1 MSEFFI
7 GVENFFAN
15 VGALDAIRVTLVMA
29 ISSTL
34 ISAVFGVA
42 FGLLLERH
50 DFSGKRLII
59 RINRTLMGVPPVV
72 IGLLVYLLLM
82 RRGPLGS
89 LSLLFTIR
97 GMILA
102 QTLIITPII
111 SGTVYAHA
119 ARTAPSIRQ
128 FARTMG
134 ASKWQTNLLLIQE
147 MKHEIYFAIVTGFGR
162 SISEVGAVM
171 LVGGNIKGSTRTMT
185 TAISLLKSQGIF
197 TEGVTLGILL
207 LVMAFILQWMADYF
221 REEETFDENH

>member
-1 MSEFFI
+1 MNEFLT

-15 VGALDAIRVTLVMA
+15 VGALDAIKVTFIMA
-29 ISSTL
+29 ITSTF
-34 ISAVFGVA
+34 ISAVLGITL
-42 FGLLLERH
+42 GLLLERH
-50 DFSGKRLII
+50 DFLGKKMII

-102 QTLIITPII
+102 QTMIITPII
-111 SGTVYAHA
+111 SGMVYAHA
-119 ARTAPSIRQ
+119 ARSAPSIRQ
-128 FARTMG
+128 FAKTMG
-134 ASKWQTNLLLIQE
+134 ASKWQTNLLLLKE

-197 TEGVTLGILL
+197 TEGIVLGIIL

-221 REEETFDENH
+221 REEETIDENY

>member
-1 MSEFFI
+1 MNELLI

-15 VGALDAIRVTLVMA
+15 IGALDAIKVTFIMA
-29 ISSTL
+29 ISSTF
-34 ISAVFGVA
+34 ISAVLGITL
-42 FGLLLERH
+42 GLLLERL
-50 DFSGKRLII
+50 DFFGKKILI

-72 IGLLVYLLLM
+72 IGLMVYLLLM

-111 SGTVYAHA
+111 SGMVYAHA

-134 ASKWQTNLLLIQE
+134 ASKWQTNLLLVKE

-197 TEGVTLGILL
+197 TEGVTLGIIL
-207 LVMAFILQWMADYF
+207 LVMAFILQWMGDYF
-221 REEETFDENH
+221 RKEETMDENY